1 MSLVNKKLGI
11 HSAYTNLQALIL
23 ERYKIG
29 VLKLVLF
36 WCFCI
41 CSNFVKY
48 YDQGETWKSILFKN
62 NCPHDMAC
70 KCSKE
75 V

>member
-48 YDQGETWKSILFKN
+48 YDQGET
-62 NCPHDMAC
+62 
-70 KCSKE
+70 
-75 V
+75 